1 MTIDETNRELSD
13 AVSVGQRILEL
24 LDQQAELLARF
35 ELLTKRQGE
44 CAASNEPA
52 EMLGVLAERE
62 QTLAPMLMIA
72 KELESLASRRE
83 AGRAALSESD
93 RERLD
98 RLAEEAQR
106 GFERIAQ
113 ADEACRSAIA
123 GTRDR
128 LAAELGQVAHGRS
141 ALAGYGNQ
149 HKGHLTNRFADR
161 EA

>member
-1 MTIDETNRELSD
+1 MTRNETNCDPSD
-13 AVSVGQRILEL
+13 AASVGRRILEL
-24 LDQQAELLARF
+24 LEQQAELLARF
-35 ELLTKRQGE
+35 EALTKRQGE

-52 EMLGVLAERE
+52 EMLGVLADRE

-72 KELESLASRRE
+72 KELESLADQRE
-83 AGRAALSESD
+83 GGRAALPEPD
-93 RERLD
+93 RDRMD
-98 RLAEEAQR
+98 RLADAAQQ
-106 GFERIAQ
+106 GFERIAR

-149 HKGHLTNRFADR
+149 GKGHLTNRFADR